1 LTLTEKEK
9 EKEKKKPYC
18 VDQFEM
24 NGKGGEATRLQNQ
37 RLPHLMLVSM
47 VRRRS
52 EVNIEGGVCGAR
64 LRLATHPTPD
74 GMLHDLEN
82 LRNLFSSIGLVE
94 WASDELPLLSE
105 GC

>member
-1 LTLTEKEK
+1 
-9 EKEKKKPYC
+9 
-18 VDQFEM
+18 
-24 NGKGGEATRLQNQ
+24 
-37 RLPHLMLVSM
+37 MLVSM

-64 LRLATHPTPD
+64 LRLAAHPTPD
-74 GMLHDLEN
+74 GMVHDLKYS
-82 LRNLFSSIGLVE
+82 RNLLSTIGLVE